1 MTTYAE
7 SGVNI
12 AAGDAASKNAYK
24 FAKQTFAGRANMIG
38 APVIQD
44 GGFSG
49 LLDMGNFYLTQCCD
63 TVGTKI
69 TIAEKIKKFDGLGQD
84 LLCMVADDAICSGAE
99 TVSITNTFETT
110 AIEPSEISAMME
122 SLSKACQE
130 QKVVIPGG
138 EIAEV
143 GDMTNGTGWGADA
156 VGVVQKDRVITGEN
170 IAAGQKIVGLKG
182 RAFRCNGLSLA
193 RRICANNFGPDWETV
208 EYQDGKTWG
217 EVLLTPSKIFQRAIL
232 EAVIGTFDGEKKYD
246 VHGIVHVTGGGIPGN
261 LPRIFNDQTLGA
273 KLDNLHAPHDALKKL
288 KELGNVADEEAYRTW
303 NSGTAMML
311 IVDEADAQNIADALN
326 AYDQEIQAQIVGE
339 INTTGKIELISQYT
353 HNTLT
358 FETE

>member
-7 SGVNI
+7 AGVNI
-12 AAGDAASKNAYK
+12 EAGDEASKNAYK
-24 FAKQTFAGRANMIG
+24 FAKQTFAGRQGMIG
-38 APVIQD
+38 APVLQD

-84 LLCMVADDAICSGAE
+84 LLCMVADDAVCAGAE
-99 TVSITNTFETT
+99 TISLTNTFETT
-110 AIEPSEISAMME
+110 AIQANEISAMME
-122 SLSKACQE
+122 SLSNVCQE

-156 VGVVQKDRVITGEN
+156 VGVVKKDRVITGEN

-193 RRICANNFGPDWETV
+193 RRICADNFGQDWETV
-208 EYQDGKTWG
+208 EYKNGQSWG
-217 EVLLTPSKIFQRAIL
+217 EVLLTPSKVFQRAIL
-232 EAVIGTFDGEKKYD
+232 EAVIGTFDGEKKFE
-246 VHGIVHVTGGGIPGN
+246 VHGIIHITGGGIPGN
-261 LPRIFNDQTLGA
+261 VPRIFNDKSLGA
-273 KLDNLHAPHDALKKL
+273 NLDNLHEPHDALKKL
-288 KELGNVADEEAYRTW
+288 KELGNVSDAEAYKTW

-311 IVDEADAQNIADALN
+311 VVNDSEAQKIADALN
-326 AYDQEIQAQIVGE
+326 TYDSEIEAKIVGKIDNSGSIKLLSKYSESE
-339 INTTGKIELISQYT
+339 II
-353 HNTLT
+353 
-358 FETE
+358 F